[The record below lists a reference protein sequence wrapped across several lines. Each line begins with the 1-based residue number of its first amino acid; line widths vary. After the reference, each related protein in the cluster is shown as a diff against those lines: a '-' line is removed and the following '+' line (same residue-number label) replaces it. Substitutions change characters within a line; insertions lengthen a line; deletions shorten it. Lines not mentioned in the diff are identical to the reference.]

1 MAAKPDT
8 SRHGVFIICLTGKK
22 LVLQEYMKEG
32 KPAAGINLHK
42 IKGEIDRICF
52 LSETDFENFLRWR
65 EAYNPFAD
73 RRKRK
78 KAAQNDLNLR
88 AGINSERFT
97 NGSRTSASMKRTLA
111 HDWERFIVARM
122 FGGAAFA
129 RSRFSSKLYSLL
141 RDAYGVDLNS
151 SREGFFSAQLAA
163 SDSFMR
169 NLIMVACRRT
179 HYGMALGAHTTHI
192 IDQDLVVA
200 LAEIATAYVNKKCI
214 K

>member
-1 MAAKPDT
+1 MPAKPDT
-8 SRHGVFIICLTGKK
+8 TRHGVFIICLTDKK
-22 LVLQEYMKEG
+22 VVLQEYMQEG

-52 LSETDFENFLRWR
+52 LSETDFEHFLRWR
-65 EAYNPFAD
+65 EAYNPFSY

-78 KAAQNDLNLR
+78 KAAKNDLNLR
-88 AGINSERFT
+88 AGINSERFLD
-97 NGSRTSASMKRTLA
+97 GSRTSASMKRTLA

-141 RDAYGVDLNS
+141 HDAYGVDLHN

-179 HYGMALGAHTTHI
+179 QYGMSLGAHTTHI